1 MQCSVLYYS
10 VSDHTKKM
18 AEAIVNGMIKEGM
31 DAQAF
36 SIDDFNLDYIKN
48 SSGLIL
54 GTPVY
59 GGGPA
64 AKFYT
69 FLEKLDQLKPAG
81 KLGGAFATEDYIHG
95 GATNTIID
103 IMRHELVSGMMVY
116 SSGHA
121 CGKPFIHYGPC
132 AIASNIDDFTSLFEI
147 YGSRFAKQV
156 KIINQK

>member
-1 MQCSVLYYS
+1 MQCAVIYYS
-10 VSDHTKKM
+10 VSGHTKKM
-18 AEAIVNGMIKEGM
+18 AEAIVRGMMQEGLE
-31 DAQAF
+31 AKAF
-36 SIDDFNLDYIKN
+36 SVDDLDLDYVKH
-48 SSGLIL
+48 SQGFVL

-64 AKFYT
+64 AKFYA
-69 FLEKLDQLKPAG
+69 FLEKLDRLSPAG

-132 AIASNIDDFTSLFEI
+132 ATASNIDEFTSLFEV
-147 YGSRFAKQV
+147 YGARFGAQV
-156 KIINQK
+156 KKINQ

>member
-81 KLGGAFATEDYIHG
+81 KPACRRLLDY
-95 GATNTIID
+95 D
-103 IMRHELVSGMMVY
+103 E
-116 SSGHA
+116 
-121 CGKPFIHYGPC
+121 
-132 AIASNIDDFTSLFEI
+132 
-147 YGSRFAKQV
+147 YGSPV
-156 KIINQK
+156 WPVPVSD